1 MEDRHDKV
9 GEPVKEPLKLPF
21 VFLFILLCMTVI
33 LAALDLFASWGL
45 SDSASAPFGL
55 SYVLGHLPGAA
66 LDVLIPSVVVSVVL
80 IGFRMARR
88 PFSRLLGFLIV
99 LAAGY
104 IVLVNGMI
112 WLSVLAGKARS
123 APAAAERFLQPR
135 TFVRL
140 GNAIIAP
147 AVVSDDALGGILVYE
162 PGATLGARVAA
173 GNVSAPPDSLTVYP
187 AGRATSRG
195 GNLTVT
201 LLGQAGR
208 EVSGSPLVARTS
220 VFAPDVVSALFLR
233 DVTTITKDFQRLL
246 QSALPEFFAAS
257 FALVFLCAASLV
269 LLRLTRW
276 PLVNIM
282 LLMAAVRG
290 YFLLYHSLAVS
301 LAPAISAAVSD
312 PVLVRLF
319 PATSFIV
326 LGIILLLV
334 DVLFIPANRWMEGQE
349 A

>member
-1 MEDRHDKV
+1 
-9 GEPVKEPLKLPF
+9 
-21 VFLFILLCMTVI
+21 VI

-55 SYVLGHLPGAA
+55 SYVLGHFPGAA

-123 APAAAERFLQPR
+123 APAAAERYLQPR

-147 AVVSDDALGGILVYE
+147 AVVSDDALGGILVYQ
-162 PGATLGARVAA
+162 PG
-173 GNVSAPPDSLTVYP
+173 APPDSLTVYP
-187 AGRATSRG
+187 AGRAVSRG
-195 GNLTVT
+195 STLTVT

-208 EVSGSPLVARTS
+208 EVSGSPTMARTS

-233 DVTTITKDFQRLL
+233 DVTTMTNDFQRLL
-246 QSALPEFFAAS
+246 QSAFPEFFAAS

-276 PLVNIM
+276 PLVNIV

-290 YFLLYHSLAVS
+290 YFLLYHSLATS

-334 DVLFIPANRWMEGQE
+334 DILFIPANRWMEGQE
-349 A
+349 V